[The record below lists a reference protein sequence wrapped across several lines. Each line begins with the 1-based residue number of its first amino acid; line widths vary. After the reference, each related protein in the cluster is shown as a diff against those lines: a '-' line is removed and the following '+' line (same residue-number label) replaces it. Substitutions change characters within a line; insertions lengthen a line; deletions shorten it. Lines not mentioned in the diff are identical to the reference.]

1 MLTHVC
7 NFRKLNT
14 AFIVFLIL
22 VLTFINNTISDILL
36 NNNFNNNTKKFKN
49 ENFFLLNKFSD
60 KGETNKTL
68 TFEYLINLIEDIFI
82 EDDNNKNNLNPD
94 YSDLV
99 KNLDKFYKSDENQLN
114 FLNSNNDHYI
124 HMIDIT
130 ENNLNF
136 FKDFCIKEK
145 SDFSEKINSL
155 TMQVNEIIN
164 KISIFKDYQKNLKEN
179 IAKNTK
185 FYNQTLKRINS
196 EKKNFYEI
204 KNKINNIENKDTLIM
219 LDSLGHLVNSIY
231 EDFYSNLDK
240 ENNNQ
245 NITLN
250 NNINLTSKFI
260 ELSNHAI
267 KLKEYSISNFFL
279 QILSKDILVSLF
291 DNKIKN
297 EIINFITKLKNKYL
311 EMQNE
316 KKSNL
321 EIEVNLLNKSIENNQ
336 NIIDLVTK
344 QSMDYK
350 NEIIIHKNAQINYEK
365 IKFSLIDQI
374 TKIKELKR
382 DLDNYCL

>member
-1 MLTHVC
+1 M
-7 NFRKLNT
+7 
-14 AFIVFLIL
+14 
-22 VLTFINNTISDILL
+22 
-36 NNNFNNNTKKFKN
+36 
-49 ENFFLLNKFSD
+49 
-60 KGETNKTL
+60 
-68 TFEYLINLIEDIFI
+68 Y
-82 EDDNNKNNLNPD
+82 
-94 YSDLV
+94 
-99 KNLDKFYKSDENQLN
+99 
-114 FLNSNNDHYI
+114 
-124 HMIDIT
+124 
-130 ENNLNF
+130 
-136 FKDFCIKEK
+136 
-145 SDFSEKINSL
+145 
-155 TMQVNEIIN
+155 
-164 KISIFKDYQKNLKEN
+164 
-179 IAKNTK
+179 
-185 FYNQTLKRINS
+185 
-196 EKKNFYEI
+196 
-204 KNKINNIENKDTLIM
+204 
-219 LDSLGHLVNSIY
+219 
-231 EDFYSNLDK
+231 
-240 ENNNQ
+240 
-245 NITLN
+245 
-250 NNINLTSKFI
+250 SKFI

>member
-1 MLTHVC
+1 M
-7 NFRKLNT
+7 
-14 AFIVFLIL
+14 
-22 VLTFINNTISDILL
+22 
-36 NNNFNNNTKKFKN
+36 
-49 ENFFLLNKFSD
+49 
-60 KGETNKTL
+60 
-68 TFEYLINLIEDIFI
+68 
-82 EDDNNKNNLNPD
+82 
-94 YSDLV
+94 
-99 KNLDKFYKSDENQLN
+99 
-114 FLNSNNDHYI
+114 
-124 HMIDIT
+124 
-130 ENNLNF
+130 
-136 FKDFCIKEK
+136 
-145 SDFSEKINSL
+145 
-155 TMQVNEIIN
+155 
-164 KISIFKDYQKNLKEN
+164 
-179 IAKNTK
+179 
-185 FYNQTLKRINS
+185 
-196 EKKNFYEI
+196 
-204 KNKINNIENKDTLIM
+204 
-219 LDSLGHLVNSIY
+219 
-231 EDFYSNLDK
+231 
-240 ENNNQ
+240 
-245 NITLN
+245 N